1 MKKTATRT
9 RTAAFFTA
17 TAAAVTLLAAGAAL
31 PGAARAQQQA
41 APPSGAAQKRVSLDV
56 DGKNVKDVL
65 LDLFRQ
71 AGVGDYTIAEDVSG
85 PITLRLSDRPF
96 EDALVIVARA
106 ARPPLTWNKA
116 DNVYAVKRRVANT
129 LGGEETPSG
138 SGGIPSDPPV
148 LTASGE
154 RYEMLYPVYSDPQNL
169 LRALEL
175 LQPAGLTAAFAYPP
189 TNGLLVRFGGSG
201 PLVTGVL
208 GGGAPGLPAGGGAGT
223 TGNGFGGIGNFG
235 GSPQAGNTGFSGGMG
250 NAGNGS
256 GAAGGR

>member
-1 MKKTATRT
+1 
-9 RTAAFFTA
+9 
-17 TAAAVTLLAAGAAL
+17 V
-31 PGAARAQQQA
+31 RAQQQA

-71 AGVGDYTIAEDVSG
+71 AGVNDYTIAEDATG

-96 EDALVIVARA
+96 EDALTFVARA
-106 ARPPLTWNKA
+106 AQPPLIWNKT
-116 DNVYAVKRRVANT
+116 DGVYSVKRRAART
-129 LGGEETPSG
+129 SGEEERG
-138 SGGIPSDPPV
+138 GGGIPSDPPV
-148 LTASGE
+148 ITASGE

-208 GGGAPGLPAGGGAGT
+208 GGGALGGGALGLPAGGGAGT

-235 GSPQAGNTGFSGGMG
+235 GSPQSG